1 MKVILSLPLITM
13 TVMKR
18 TVSLSLALSIKMANW
33 IRQQRVTLSIERP
46 SSGCHTM
53 ADECISLSLA
63 LICGR
68 MKSLT
73 EDDGSDK
80 QAHGNTGERC
90 EPLKVKLKKRWRY
103 HDDYYEWRPSLKA
116 NKKES

>member
-1 MKVILSLPLITM
+1 M

-46 SSGCHTM
+46 SSG
-53 ADECISLSLA
+53 ISLSLA

-80 QAHGNTGERC
+80 QAHGNAGERC